1 MFTFSSA
8 YFGFKSQVSS
18 ANSMPLCTS
27 NNSCTQCEWE
37 EDYISPSPTK
47 VNLRRLLLQVQN
59 WHVPFH
65 DFLNRQDNDVVCLQ
79 PDVKRIPNAQNQP
92 GKSTHLTPLKN
103 TMEFYFQPGI
113 Q

>member
-1 MFTFSSA
+1 MW
-8 YFGFKSQVSS
+8 V
-18 ANSMPLCTS
+18 
-27 NNSCTQCEWE
+27 WE